1 MLIQGGTFILDSRVH
16 YNWPGLDMKTK
27 ISERASKYA
36 LGKNEMTGVAGR
48 PRQPGRP
55 RQGPGRPRQA
65 QAGPGKMVA
74 GRQAG
79 RLADWQAGSLLW
91 QPGCIRNGSG

>member
-1 MLIQGGTFILDSRVH
+1 MEI
-16 YNWPGLDMKTK
+16 K
-27 ISERASKYA
+27 ISARNSNYV

-55 RQGPGRPRQA
+55 RQGPGNTA
-65 QAGPGKMVA
+65 A

-79 RLADWQAGSLLW
+79 RLAGRKLAVAAWLY
-91 QPGCIRNGSG
+91 

>member
-1 MLIQGGTFILDSRVH
+1 MAYTSIHF
-16 YNWPGLDMKTK
+16 NWTCLDMEIKT
-27 ISERASKYA
+27 SERNSNYV

-55 RQGPGRPRQA
+55 RQGPGSRA
-65 QAGPGKMVA
+65 AGI
-74 GRQAG
+74 G